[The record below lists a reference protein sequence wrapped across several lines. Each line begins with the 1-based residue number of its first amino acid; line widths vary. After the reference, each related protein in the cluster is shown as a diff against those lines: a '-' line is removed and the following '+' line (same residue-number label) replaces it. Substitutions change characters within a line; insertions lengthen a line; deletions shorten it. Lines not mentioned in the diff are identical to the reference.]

1 MPEAFLLRAVNRRAF
16 IMLLGGAAA
25 WPLARN
31 RRGHRTKSSE
41 GDFRRSGEPGQN
53 LPLAVSSLERPTK
66 PVYRDQAQKPLWPD
80 EPSPA

>member
-41 GDFRRSGEPGQN
+41 AIKRSCQPIGY
-53 LPLAVSSLERPTK
+53 A
-66 PVYRDQAQKPLWPD
+66 PVQF
-80 EPSPA
+80 SIV